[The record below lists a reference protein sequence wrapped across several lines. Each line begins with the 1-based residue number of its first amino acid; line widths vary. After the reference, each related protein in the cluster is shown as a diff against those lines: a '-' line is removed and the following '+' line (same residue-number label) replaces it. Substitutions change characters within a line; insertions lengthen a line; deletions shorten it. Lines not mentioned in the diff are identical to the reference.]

1 MIQKEYAIIISH
13 GSSLTL
19 VKCNFMNECLPTI
32 SQHIYN
38 SLLMAR
44 AASYHLSC
52 SSPQV
57 QLELLVLLEQCLHV
71 VLQF

>member
-1 MIQKEYAIIISH
+1 MTEW
-13 GSSLTL
+13 
-19 VKCNFMNECLPTI
+19 LPTI
-32 SQHIYN
+32 SQHVYN
-38 SLLMAR
+38 GLLMAR
-44 AASYHLSC
+44 AASYRLGC